1 MPRRPQLEVIETPK
15 GYKLEVPASL
25 SATGKRQRFFYAD
38 QKAAKKHSLAVLKA
52 YHERG
57 TKAGI
62 LDPATVSEAM
72 RAEEMLKPFGVSL
85 LVAVRDYVTR
95 YSATGAMKTVGD
107 AWADYQ
113 ALLVKNGRSEASIA
127 DYKRDRKSL
136 PDWFFKLKVGD
147 ATAAQIERALDD
159 CTANRGKAWNRK
171 LREVRAVLRE
181 ATRTEVKPA
190 SVKRKDPVILAPA
203 EVAAVMAMAESQGC
217 ALPFALLFF
226 AGIRPQGELS
236 RLCWGDIREREIAI
250 SSEVSKTD
258 DDRHVPIMPN
268 LRQWLTKCKGHAIQP
283 PDWEKKYQA
292 IRKACGITDQ
302 DVARHTFGSSFY
314 RLHTETETIQA
325 MGHTSF
331 KTFERFYKRAVTK
344 QAATAHFAIRP
355 TKKAAKKAA
364 APKLEAVTT
373 NRKAS

>member
-1 MPRRPQLEVIETPK
+1 MPRRPQLEVTETPK
-15 GYKLEVPASL
+15 GYKLEVPATL
-25 SATGKRQRFFYAD
+25 SATGKRERYYYAD
-38 QKAAKKHSLAVLKA
+38 PKAAKKHSVAVLKA

-57 TKAGI
+57 TKAGV
-62 LDPATVSEAM
+62 LDPALASEAM

-85 LVAVRDYVTR
+85 LAAVRDYVTR
-95 YSATGAMKTVGD
+95 NSATGARLTVGE
-107 AWADYQ
+107 AWTAYE
-113 ALLVKNGRSEASIA
+113 ALLVKNGRSDSSIA

-136 PDWFFKLKVGD
+136 PDWFFALKVGD
-147 ATAAQIERALDD
+147 ATAAKIEKALDD

-171 LREVRAVLRE
+171 LREIRAVLRE

-190 SVKRKDPVILAPA
+190 TVKRKDPVILDQEAVAGVMKMAKA
-203 EVAAVMAMAESQGC
+203 EGC

-236 RLCWGDIREREIAI
+236 RLSWGDIRENEIAV

-258 DDRHVPIMPN
+258 DDRHIPIMPN
-268 LRQWLTKCKGHAIQP
+268 LRQWLDLCKGGDIQP
-283 PDWEKKYQA
+283 TNWEKKYQA
-292 IRKACGITDQ
+292 IRKAFGISDQ
-302 DVARHTFGSSFY
+302 DVARHTFGSAFY

-344 QAATAHFAIRP
+344 DEATKFFSICP
-355 TKKAAKKAA
+355 
-364 APKLEAVTT
+364 PP
-373 NRKAS
+373 